1 MKKTLLT
8 IAATTALW
16 AVVGY
21 AAVAFNYVFVLTR
34 EDMGQVVAMFSSL
47 QENFEQLLQAYW
59 TCKHST

>member
-21 AAVAFNYVFVLTR
+21 AALYFGYFVLLSG
-34 EDMGQVVAMFSSL
+34 EYAAAIDLFANQMASAID
-47 QENFEQLLQAYW
+47 QLMQAYW
-59 TCKHST
+59 ACKHST